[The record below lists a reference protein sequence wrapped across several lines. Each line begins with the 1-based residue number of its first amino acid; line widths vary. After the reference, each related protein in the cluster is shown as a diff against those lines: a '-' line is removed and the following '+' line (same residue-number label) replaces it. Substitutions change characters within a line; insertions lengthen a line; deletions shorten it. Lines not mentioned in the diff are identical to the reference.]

1 MDNDVAWMQASLPVG
16 SGGLGV
22 RSATQLAPSAFLA
35 LAAGCT
41 SIIHKLLPPRPRKTA
56 YHAQENILQVWSEGL
71 DASTPPAADAPRQKA
86 WDAPQVAAS
95 VKALQEA
102 APDISAQARFLAASS
117 KEVRAWLQALLVSS
131 LGLHMEDDV
140 FRVAAAINDVIKRS
154 LGVAKISAHLEP
166 VGICRSDRKG
176 PDGATLLPWK
186 SGRILVWDATCPDTF
201 APLHIDLAAREAG
214 AVADKEEER
223 KKAKY
228 AELATTHLFIPLAV
242 ETTRV
247 FGSEAWAF
255 F

>member
-1 MDNDVAWMQASLPVG
+1 MAWMQASLPVG

-56 YHAQENILQVWSEGL
+56 YYAQENILQAWSEGL

-86 WDAPQVAAS
+86 WDAPQVEAS

-102 APDISAQARFLAASS
+102 APDISAQARLLAASS
-117 KEVRAWLQALLVSS
+117 KEARAWLQALPVSS
-131 LGLHMEDDV
+131 LGLRMEDDV

-186 SGRILVWDATCPDTF
+186 SGRILTF